1 MLRRGG
7 ALVLLVAGLLA
18 LSPVSS
24 AVGKRARHR
33 SPCGTFCRQAGGLGG
48 SPGTPPCKVLNHR
61 VNVHDGL
68 AAVTVRCGGRRTSR
82 GAAAIY
88 PHDIEHYSVSD
99 GVPAGS
105 YGGADLVCKPN
116 HTVTLQIALSRKTKA
131 LLQRKHTLRVDVLI
145 ELNTKPR
152 VQANTWLNLPM
163 ATAPG

>member
-7 ALVLLVAGLLA
+7 ALVLLLAGLLA
-18 LSPVSS
+18 LAPISS

-68 AAVTVRCGGRRTSR
+68 AAVTVRCKGRRTSR
-82 GAAAIY
+82 GAVAIY
-88 PHDIEHYSVSD
+88 PHDIEHNYVSD
-99 GVPAGS
+99 GVPPGS

-131 LLQRKHTLRVDVLI
+131 LLQRKHTLRVDILI

-163 ATAPG
+163 ATVPG